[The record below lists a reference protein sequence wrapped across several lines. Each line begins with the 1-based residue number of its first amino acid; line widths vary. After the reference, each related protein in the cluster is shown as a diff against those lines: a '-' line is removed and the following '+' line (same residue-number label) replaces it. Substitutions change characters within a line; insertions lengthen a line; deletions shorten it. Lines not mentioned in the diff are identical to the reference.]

1 MTGVEQGHDQSILHA
16 FSDASTSGVIHGI
29 LSRGLASMTDVIH
42 DQRHVQ
48 LSHASTKESSGIHF
62 RQYFFWQYFVLISF
76 LFLVSYAYDTTA
88 LERVILLYVFI
99 ALLDSGWDL
108 DGFGTRVAFYENIQS
123 TVSPSHGLTA
133 NRRRVV
139 GTNMK

>member
-1 MTGVEQGHDQSILHA
+1 MTNVTSNYHMHQQRSHLVSISA
-16 FSDASTSGVIHGI
+16 NTF
-29 LSRGLASMTDVIH
+29 
-42 DQRHVQ
+42 
-48 LSHASTKESSGIHF
+48 
-62 RQYFFWQYFVLISF
+62 FFWQYFVLISF

-88 LERVILLYVFI
+88 LERAILLYVFI